1 MRTAWRIFTI
11 FGIEIKI
18 DSSWIFIFAFVTWA
32 LAGHYFPSQYSHWPP
47 SQHWIVGLIA
57 SLLLFSSV
65 LAHELTHSLVARRRG
80 EEVRSI
86 TLFLF
91 GGVAEISDEPETPG
105 REFIIALVG
114 PVSSLVIAA
123 IFFGLWYG
131 MRGINEPIAAVAR
144 YLSIINVILALFN
157 MIPGFP
163 LDGGRVLRSIL
174 WKATGNLKRA
184 TRIASVTGQVVAFL
198 FIFFGVSQILQ
209 GFFFNGLWIA
219 LIGWFIHS
227 AAVRGYRQILLK
239 EVLKDVKAQ
248 DLMDTAFETIDGSL
262 SVQALIEDHILRKKE
277 RSFLVTDGGGLAGI
291 VCLEDVKAVPSDKRG
306 DTTIREIMTPKDQLE
321 AVSPEAD
328 GNHILAKLA
337 SGKIH
342 QLPVIEGGKIRG
354 LVCRADILEF
364 IHLHS
369 KGGV

>member
-1 MRTAWRIFTI
+1 MRTAWHIFTI
-11 FGIEIKI
+11 FGIDIKI

-32 LAGHYFPSQYSHWPP
+32 LAGHYFPNQYSHWPP
-47 SQHWIVGLIA
+47 WQHWIVGLIT

-65 LAHELTHSLVARRRG
+65 LAHELAHSLVARSRG

-86 TLFLF
+86 TLFIF

-105 REFIIALVG
+105 KEFVIAVVG
-114 PVSSLVIAA
+114 PVSSLIIGA
-123 IFFGLWYG
+123 IFVGVWYG
-131 MRGINEPIAAVAR
+131 MRGINEPVAAMAR
-144 YLSIINVILALFN
+144 YLSIINAVLAVFN

-198 FIFFGVSQILQ
+198 FIVFGISQILR

-227 AAVRGYRQILLK
+227 AAVRGYRQVLLK
-239 EVLKDVKAQ
+239 EVLNDVRAQ
-248 DLMDTAFETIDGSL
+248 DLMDPAFETIDGL
-262 SVQALIEDHILRKKE
+262 ISVQALIDDHILRKKE
-277 RSFLVTDGGGLAGI
+277 RSFLVTEGGGLAGI
-291 VCLEDVKAVPSDKRG
+291 VCLEDVKAVPPEKRG
-306 DTTIREIMTPKDQLE
+306 DTEVREIMTPKDQLE

-328 GNHILAKLA
+328 GNQILAKLA
-337 SGKIH
+337 SGNIH
-342 QLPVIEGGKIRG
+342 QVPVMQGGKIRG
-354 LVCRADILEF
+354 LVCRADILDF

-369 KGGV
+369 KRGG